1 MRLALCS
8 LLLVGLLGA
17 GCGGN
22 DSAADSAADSV
33 RSTASVAVP
42 SPTVAARV
50 ETPPPS
56 ENEAA
61 INSTFERSYSECST
75 EELTRLAAKYSAR
88 KTSPAIARAV
98 GRGWAK
104 QFAGGPRA
112 ERAGRDGCL
121 QALRERN

>member
-8 LLLVGLLGA
+8 LLSVGLLAA

-22 DSAADSAADSV
+22 DSAADSVADSV
-33 RSTASVAVP
+33 RSTASVATP
-42 SPTVAARV
+42 TPTVATSA

-56 ENEAA
+56 EDETA

-88 KTSPAIARAV
+88 QTSSAIATAV
-98 GRGWAK
+98 GRGWAR

-112 ERAGRDGCL
+112 QRAGRDGCL
-121 QALRERN
+121 QALRERD